1 MTYNLPLRPG
11 LIHYDHLINA
21 EIISALSI
29 HLSLLQTENIVY
41 KFRVK
46 PELQHYLFR
55 STDHCALLQL
65 HDVISS
71 HKRLTG

>member
-1 MTYNLPLRPG
+1 MSG

-29 HLSLLQTENIVY
+29 NSFKNLKQGLQILSET
-41 KFRVK
+41 
-46 PELQHYLFR
+46 
-55 STDHCALLQL
+55 CALLQL